1 MKKFFV
7 LLCLVFLTFFVFGQD
22 RIIYIQK
29 QDLNPKQ
36 LLDLQNGGKIVD
48 EITIHTNV
56 SIMEKIRTLEKSW
69 SRDAMDDLLKDFSLS
84 PEQFGLMIDTLS
96 NVLIRQSN
104 DIPNTKVGKIALAG
118 FAWKIAGPTIFK
130 FVADVLFVI
139 FFLWF
144 FIWSYKRNFWTKKF
158 IAKKKKGVFGVV
170 LTKHKVDDIDTLFD
184 GDSWLSSDD
193 DGPFD
198 DDINA
203 SKFLHICGFIL
214 FILVAIFVL

>member
-1 MKKFFV
+1 MKKLFV
-7 LLCLVFLTFFVFGQD
+7 SLCLVCITLFVFGQD

-29 QDLNPKQ
+29 QDLNSKQ
-36 LLDLQNGGKIVD
+36 FSDLQNGGKIID

-56 SIMEKIRTLEKSW
+56 SIMDKIRTLEKDW
-69 SRDAMDDLLKDFSLS
+69 SRTAMNDLLEDFSLS

-96 NVLIRQSN
+96 NVIIRQSN

-130 FVADVLFVI
+130 FVADILFVV

-144 FIWSYKRNFWTKKF
+144 FIWSYKRNFWTKEF
-158 IAKKKKGVFGVV
+158 VSKKKKGVFSTV
-170 LTKHKVDDIDTLFD
+170 LTKHKVADVETLFET
-184 GDSWLSSDD
+184 DSWLSSS

-198 DDINA
+198 DSINA

-214 FILVAIFVL
+214 SFLVAVFVL